1 MVRASWTLVCLLHAL
16 KCDRSMAVPGVGSVM
31 ACPVWLP
38 CSVPQ
43 TRKFK
48 FITATATVRIYAFI
62 QWKAT
67 VVHSS
72 DSWGH
77 TLRCH
82 HTEPFTSCVLCY
94 DTALKAHEERKGGGG
109 GGLRYEFGDFQELG
123 LYCFLGQGEH
133 VHMPFFCFVD
143 FCLTLTYEYIYYIYI
158 TLNIMFLVNCNQIT
172 F

>member
-94 DTALKAHEERKGGGG
+94 DTALKAHEERKGGEGG
-109 GGLRYEFGDFQELG
+109 FKVWIWWFPRVGSLLFSGTGWTCTYAF
-123 LYCFLGQGEH
+123 FLLCR
-133 VHMPFFCFVD
+133 FLFNLD
-143 FCLTLTYEYIYYIYI
+143 IWIYILYIYY
-158 TLNIMFLVNCNQIT
+158 LKHHVFG
-172 F
+172 

>member
-1 MVRASWTLVCLLHAL
+1 MPSSNEKQQWFILAIRGDTLSDAITQNHLPPVCFVTTQHL
-16 KCDRSMAVPGVGSVM
+16 KH
-31 ACPVWLP
+31 
-38 CSVPQ
+38 
-43 TRKFK
+43 TRKG
-48 FITATATVRIYAFI
+48 R
-62 QWKAT
+62 
-67 VVHSS
+67 
-72 DSWGH
+72 
-77 TLRCH
+77 
-82 HTEPFTSCVLCY
+82 
-94 DTALKAHEERKGGGG
+94 GGRG